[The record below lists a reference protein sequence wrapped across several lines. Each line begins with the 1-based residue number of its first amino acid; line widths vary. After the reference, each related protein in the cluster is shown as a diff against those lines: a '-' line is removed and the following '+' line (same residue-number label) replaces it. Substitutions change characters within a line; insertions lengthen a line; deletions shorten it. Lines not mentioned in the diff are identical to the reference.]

1 MMSLKALGL
10 LVFLKNNPNVNIS
23 ERSLAKILKEGR
35 GSIGTAINELKALGL
50 LRYKVQNINGNPVG
64 VNTLVLAENQPGVA
78 KNQPGWLKT
87 EPLLSLNML
96 TNTSSKHI
104 NILGLYSDGV
114 RMEEGNEMGYKF
126 FSNNSEDEFEKEVK
140 EANQKLKAQ
149 KKKEFNAAKKAKQE
163 KAKYNRAN
171 KPVKDWS
178 PQDCAYEFARR
189 IEDLWNI
196 SPISLTESNFIP
208 ALAGARVKNDTNGEL
223 EVEMMNIFF
232 SSLTDGKYSDGNI
245 LWRMFISRFSA
256 LAAQAKTRV
265 HSEDEIQ
272 KAKEQSAKSWEGIL

>member
-10 LVFLKNNPNVNIS
+10 LVFLKNNPSVNIS

-35 GSIGTAINELKALGL
+35 SSINTALNELKALGL

-64 VNTLVLAENQPGVA
+64 VNTWVLVENQPGVA
-78 KNQPGWLKT
+78 ENQPGWLKT

-149 KKKEFNAAKKAKQE
+149 KKKEFNAAKKVKQE

-189 IEDLWNI
+189 IEELWNI

>member
-1 MMSLKALGL
+1 MMSLSALGL
-10 LVFLKNNPNVNIS
+10 LTYLKNNPNVNIS
-23 ERSLAKILKEGR
+23 ARSLEKVLKEGR
-35 GSIGTAINELKALGL
+35 CAINTAINELKALGIL
-50 LRYKVQNINGNPVG
+50 EYKVQNINGNPVG
-64 VNTLVLAENQPGVA
+64 VNTWVLVENQPGVA
-78 KNQPGWLKT
+78 ENQPGRLKT
-87 EPLLSLNML
+87 KPLLSLNML
-96 TNTSSKHI
+96 TNTSYKHI

-114 RMEEGNEMGYKF
+114 RIKEGNEMGYKF
-126 FSNNSEDEFEKEVK
+126 FSNNLEDDFEKEVEETNQKLKAEKKKEVK
-140 EANQKLKAQ
+140 EA
-149 KKKEFNAAKKAKQE
+149 KKAKRE

-171 KPVKDWS
+171 KPVKKWT

-189 IEDLWNI
+189 IEELWDI
-196 SPISLTESNFIP
+196 SPISLTESAFI
-208 ALAGARVKNDTNGEL
+208 ASLAGARVRNETDGEL

-232 SSLTDGKYSDGNI
+232 SSLTDGKYLDGNV

>member
-1 MMSLKALGL
+1 MMSLSALGL
-10 LVFLKNNPNVNIS
+10 LTYLKNNPNVNIS
-23 ERSLAKILKEGR
+23 ARSLEKVLKEGR
-35 GSIGTAINELKALGL
+35 CAITTAINELKALGIL
-50 LRYKVQNINGNPVG
+50 EYKVQNINGNPVG
-64 VNTLVLAENQPGVA
+64 VNTWVLVENQPGVA
-78 KNQPGWLKT
+78 ENQPGWLKT

-96 TNTSSKHI
+96 TNTSYKHI

-114 RMEEGNEMGYKF
+114 RMEERDEMGYKF
-126 FSNNSEDEFEKEVK
+126 FSNNSEDEFEKELE
-140 EANQKLKAQ
+140 EANQKVKAQ

-171 KPVKDWS
+171 KPVKKWT
-178 PQDCAYEFARR
+178 PQDCAYEFIRR
-189 IEDLWNI
+189 IEELWDI
-196 SPISLTESNFIP
+196 SPISLTEGGFIG
-208 ALAGARVKNDTNGEL
+208 ALAGARVRNDTDGEL

-232 SSLTDGKYSDGNI
+232 SSLTDGKYLDGNVI
-245 LWRMFISRFSA
+245 WRMFISRFSA

>member
-10 LVFLKNNPNVNIS
+10 LVFLKNNPSVNIS

-35 GSIGTAINELKALGL
+35 SSINTALNELKALGL

-64 VNTLVLAENQPGVA
+64 VNTWVLVENQPGVA
-78 KNQPGWLKT
+78 ENQPGWLKT

>member
-1 MMSLKALGL
+1 MMSLSALGL
-10 LVFLKNNPNVNIS
+10 LTYLKNNPNVNIS
-23 ERSLAKILKEGR
+23 ARSLEKVLKEGR
-35 GSIGTAINELKALGL
+35 CAITTAINELKALGIL
-50 LRYKVQNINGNPVG
+50 KYKVQNINGNPVG
-64 VNTLVLAENQPGVA
+64 VNTWVLVENQPGVA
-78 KNQPGWLKT
+78 ENQPGWLKT

-189 IEDLWNI
+189 IEELWNI

>member
-1 MMSLKALGL
+1 MSLSALGL
-10 LVFLKNNPNVNIS
+10 LTYLKNNPNVNIS
-23 ERSLAKILKEGR
+23 ARSLEKVLKEGR
-35 GSIGTAINELKALGL
+35 CAINTAINELKALGIL
-50 LRYKVQNINGNPVG
+50 EYKVQNINGNPVG
-64 VNTLVLAENQPGVA
+64 VNTWVLVENQPGVA
-78 KNQPGWLKT
+78 ENQPGRLKT

-96 TNTSSKHI
+96 TNTSYKHI

-114 RMEEGNEMGYKF
+114 RIKEGNEMGYKF
-126 FSNNSEDEFEKEVK
+126 FSNNSEDDFEKEVEETNQKLKAEKKKEVK
-140 EANQKLKAQ
+140 EA
-149 KKKEFNAAKKAKQE
+149 KKAKRE

-171 KPVKDWS
+171 KPVKKWT

-189 IEDLWNI
+189 IEELWDI
-196 SPISLTESNFIP
+196 SPISLTESAFI
-208 ALAGARVKNDTNGEL
+208 ASLAGARVRNETDGEL

-232 SSLTDGKYSDGNI
+232 SSLTDGKYLDGNV

>member
-1 MMSLKALGL
+1 MMSLSALGL
-10 LVFLKNNPNVNIS
+10 LTYLKNNPNVNIS
-23 ERSLAKILKEGR
+23 ARSLEKVLKEGR
-35 GSIGTAINELKALGL
+35 YAITTAINELKALGIL
-50 LRYKVQNINGNPVG
+50 KYKVQNINGNPVG
-64 VNTLVLAENQPGVA
+64 VNTWVLVENQPGVA
-78 KNQPGWLKT
+78 ENQPGWLKT

-189 IEDLWNI
+189 IEELWNI

-256 LAAQAKTRV
+256 LAAQAKTRI

>member
-1 MMSLKALGL
+1 MMSLSALGL
-10 LVFLKNNPNVNIS
+10 LTYLKNNPNVNIS
-23 ERSLAKILKEGR
+23 ARSLEKVLKEGR
-35 GSIGTAINELKALGL
+35 YAITTAINELKALGIL
-50 LRYKVQNINGNPVG
+50 KYKVQNINGNPVG
-64 VNTLVLAENQPGVA
+64 VNTWVLVENQPGVA
-78 KNQPGWLKT
+78 ENQPGWLKT

-189 IEDLWNI
+189 IEELWNI

>member
-1 MMSLKALGL
+1 MSLSALGL
-10 LVFLKNNPNVNIS
+10 LTYLKNNPNVNIS
-23 ERSLAKILKEGR
+23 ARSLEKVLKEGR
-35 GSIGTAINELKALGL
+35 YAITTAINELKALGIL
-50 LRYKVQNINGNPVG
+50 KYKVQNINGNPVG
-64 VNTLVLAENQPGVA
+64 VNTWVLVENQPGVA
-78 KNQPGWLKT
+78 ENQPGWLKT

-189 IEDLWNI
+189 IEELWNI

-256 LAAQAKTRV
+256 LAAQAKTRI

>member
-1 MMSLKALGL
+1 MMSLSALGL
-10 LVFLKNNPNVNIS
+10 LTYLKNNPNVNIS
-23 ERSLAKILKEGR
+23 ARSLEKVLKEGR
-35 GSIGTAINELKALGL
+35 CAINTAINELKALGIL
-50 LRYKVQNINGNPVG
+50 EYKVQNINGNPVG
-64 VNTLVLAENQPGVA
+64 VNTWVLVENQPGVA
-78 KNQPGWLKT
+78 ENQPGWLKT
-87 EPLLSLNML
+87 KPLLSLNML
-96 TNTSSKHI
+96 TNTSYKHI

-114 RMEEGNEMGYKF
+114 RIKEGNEMGYKF
-126 FSNNSEDEFEKEVK
+126 FSNNSEDDFEKEVEETNQKLKAEKKKEVK
-140 EANQKLKAQ
+140 EA
-149 KKKEFNAAKKAKQE
+149 KKAKRE

-171 KPVKDWS
+171 KPVKKWT

-189 IEDLWNI
+189 IEELWDI
-196 SPISLTESNFIP
+196 SPISLTESAFI
-208 ALAGARVKNDTNGEL
+208 ASLAGARVRNETDGEL

-232 SSLTDGKYSDGNI
+232 SSLTDGKYLDGNV

>member
-1 MMSLKALGL
+1 MMSLSALGL
-10 LVFLKNNPNVNIS
+10 LTYLKNNPNVNIS
-23 ERSLAKILKEGR
+23 ARSLEKVLKEGR
-35 GSIGTAINELKALGL
+35 CAITTAINELKALGIL
-50 LRYKVQNINGNPVG
+50 KYKVQNINGNPVG
-64 VNTLVLAENQPGVA
+64 VNTWVLVENQPGVA
-78 KNQPGWLKT
+78 ENQPGWLKT
-87 EPLLSLNML
+87 EP
-96 TNTSSKHI
+96 
-104 NILGLYSDGV
+104 
-114 RMEEGNEMGYKF
+114 GYKF

-189 IEDLWNI
+189 IEELWNI

-256 LAAQAKTRV
+256 LAAQAKTRI

>member
-1 MMSLKALGL
+1 MSLKALGL
-10 LVFLKNNPNVNIS
+10 LVFLKNNPSVNIS

-35 GSIGTAINELKALGL
+35 SSINTALNELKALGL

-64 VNTLVLAENQPGVA
+64 VNTWVLVENQPGVA
-78 KNQPGWLKT
+78 ENQPGWLKT

-149 KKKEFNAAKKAKQE
+149 KKKEFNAAKKVKQE

-189 IEDLWNI
+189 IEELWNI

>member
-1 MMSLKALGL
+1 MMSLSALGL
-10 LVFLKNNPNVNIS
+10 LTYLKNNPNVNIS
-23 ERSLAKILKEGR
+23 ARSLEKVLKEGR
-35 GSIGTAINELKALGL
+35 CAINTAINELKALGIL
-50 LRYKVQNINGNPVG
+50 EYKVQNINGNPVG
-64 VNTLVLAENQPGVA
+64 VNTWVLVENQPGVA
-78 KNQPGWLKT
+78 ENQPGRLKT

-96 TNTSSKHI
+96 TNTSYKHI

-114 RMEEGNEMGYKF
+114 RIKEGNEMGYKF
-126 FSNNSEDEFEKEVK
+126 FSNNLEDDFEKEVEETNQKLKAEKKKEVK
-140 EANQKLKAQ
+140 EA
-149 KKKEFNAAKKAKQE
+149 KKAKRE

-171 KPVKDWS
+171 KPVKKWT

-189 IEDLWNI
+189 IEELWDI
-196 SPISLTESNFIP
+196 SPISLTESAFI
-208 ALAGARVKNDTNGEL
+208 ASLAGARVRNETDGEL

-232 SSLTDGKYSDGNI
+232 SSLTDGKYLDGNV